1 MNQFLITHTKWQK
14 SRRCNKHVDAE
25 LEAFGVHMTN
35 KVVVVFSILIIF
47 IFALGLF
54 YFAINVSEDLQKGS
68 SEADAQFRSFL
79 AEMNYEI
86 SNSPYLSPDYLEKL
100 RDLIKQ
106 NEYIAAVTIKSENN
120 TYFAYP
126 LSSKYISA
134 SSASP
139 EISVTSPALIVRS
152 TGIPYNDTTETEV
165 QAAIYLIKP
174 SEAFDYALYSFYI
187 IAGGTFLALL
197 VLLLGKKRT
206 PKKVKTAVTEENI
219 ISTEKSVSNSGTS
232 EHEIRTKKRT
242 PASPIQQKESIKTID
257 PMGLFSPATGI
268 SWESYLETRLDAELV
283 RAASSEQDFSII
295 NIKVEN
301 LPHNHPCAKEIASV
315 LIESFKFRDL
325 LFEFS
330 DDSYICVLPNV
341 DLNKTLS
348 ISESLYQE
356 LKQVISSFN
365 LVNQLVFGISTR
377 AMRLVSGIRLVKES
391 IEAVN
396 KALEEPELP
405 IVAFRVNAER
415 YKQFLTE
422 ELEKANKEH
431 AAY

>member
-1 MNQFLITHTKWQK
+1 
-14 SRRCNKHVDAE
+14 
-25 LEAFGVHMTN
+25 MTN
-35 KVVVVFSILIIF
+35 KVVVIFSILIIF
-47 IFALGLF
+47 IFALGIF
-54 YFAINVSEDLQKGS
+54 YFAINVSDDLQKGS
-68 SEADAQFRSFL
+68 NEADAQFRTFL
-79 AEMNYEI
+79 ASMNYEM
-86 SNSPYLSPDYLEKL
+86 SNSPYLSPDYLENL
-100 RDLIKQ
+100 RDMIKQ
-106 NEYIAAVTIKSENN
+106 NEFIAAVTIKSETN

-152 TGIPYNDTTETEV
+152 TDIPYNDTTNTEV
-165 QAAIYLIKP
+165 QAAVYLIKP
-174 SEAFDYALYSFYI
+174 SKVFDYALYSFYI
-187 IAGGTFLALL
+187 IAGGTLLAMLILL
-197 VLLLGKKRT
+197 ISRKR
-206 PKKVKTAVTEENI
+206 PKTSKAAKSAVITEEN
-219 ISTEKSVSNSGTS
+219 SVQAENIVD
-232 EHEIRTKKRT
+232 EAANQQEVPVKRRT
-242 PASPIQQKESIKTID
+242 PDPIQQKDAVKTID

-283 RAASSEQDFSII
+283 RAASSEQEFSII
-295 NIKVEN
+295 NIRVEN
-301 LPHNHPCAKEIASV
+301 LPHNHPCAKEICSV
-315 LIESFKFRDL
+315 LIDTFNFRDL
-325 LFEFS
+325 LFEFG
-330 DDSYICVLPNV
+330 DDSYICVLPGV

-348 ISESLYQE
+348 ISETLYQE
-356 LKQVISSFN
+356 LKQVISSFG

-377 AMRLVSGIRLVKES
+377 AMRLVSGIRIVKES

-431 AAY
+431 VAY

>member
-1 MNQFLITHTKWQK
+1 
-14 SRRCNKHVDAE
+14 
-25 LEAFGVHMTN
+25 MTN
-35 KVVVVFSILIIF
+35 KVVVIFSILIIF
-47 IFALGLF
+47 IFSFGIF
-54 YFAINVSEDLQKGS
+54 YFAINVSDDLQNGS
-68 SEADAQFRSFL
+68 YEADAQFRTFL
-79 AEMNYEI
+79 ANMNYEI
-86 SNSPYLSPDYLEKL
+86 SNSPYLSPAYLEKL

-106 NEYIAAVTIKSENN
+106 NEYIAAVTIKSESN

-139 EISVTSPALIVRS
+139 EIYVTSPALIVRS
-152 TGIPYNDTTETEV
+152 TDIPYSDTTDTEV

-174 SEAFDYALYSFYI
+174 SQIFEYALYSFYF
-187 IAGGTFLALL
+187 IAGGTILALL
-197 VLLLGKKRT
+197 VLFFSRKTKKTR
-206 PKKVKTAVTEENI
+206 KAVVTTEENI
-219 ISTEKSVSNSGTS
+219 IQPEKAVENSVKPEQESSAK
-232 EHEIRTKKRT
+232 IRT
-242 PASPIQQKESIKTID
+242 PANPIQQRESVKTID

-283 RAASSEQDFSII
+283 RAASSEQEFSII

-301 LPHNHPCAKEIASV
+301 LPHNHPCAKEISSI
-315 LIESFKFRDL
+315 LIETFKFRDL

-356 LKQVISSFN
+356 LKQVISSFG

-377 AMRLVSGIRLVKES
+377 AMRLISGLRLVKES

-422 ELEKANKEH
+422 ELEKANK
-431 AAY
+431 ANVAY

>member
-1 MNQFLITHTKWQK
+1 MYDQQSCGYFFYIDNFH
-14 SRRCNKHVDAE
+14 
-25 LEAFGVHMTN
+25 F
-35 KVVVVFSILIIF
+35 F
-47 IFALGLF
+47 IR
-54 YFAINVSEDLQKGS
+54 N
-68 SEADAQFRSFL
+68 EADAQFRSFL
-79 AEMNYEI
+79 ANMNYEI

-106 NEYIAAVTIKSENN
+106 NEYIAAVTIKSESN

-139 EISVTSPALIVRS
+139 EIYVTSPALVVRS
-152 TGIPYNDTTETEV
+152 TDIPYNDTTDTEV

-174 SEAFDYALYSFYI
+174 SKVFDYALYSFYF

-197 VLLLGKKRT
+197 VLFFSRKTKKAS
-206 PKKVKTAVTEENI
+206 KAVVTTEENI
-219 ISTEKSVSNSGTS
+219 IQTEKSVEVSDKPEQEPTAK
-232 EHEIRTKKRT
+232 IRK
-242 PASPIQQKESIKTID
+242 PANPIQQKESVKTID

-283 RAASSEQDFSII
+283 RAASSEQEFSII

-301 LPHNHPCAKEIASV
+301 LPHNHPCAKEIASI
-315 LIESFKFRDL
+315 LIETFKFRDL

-356 LKQVISSFN
+356 LKQVISSFG

-377 AMRLVSGIRLVKES
+377 AMRLISGLRLVKES

-422 ELEKANKEH
+422 ELEKANK
-431 AAY
+431 AGVAY

>member
-1 MNQFLITHTKWQK
+1 
-14 SRRCNKHVDAE
+14 
-25 LEAFGVHMTN
+25 MTN
-35 KVVVVFSILIIF
+35 KVVVIFSILIIF
-47 IFALGLF
+47 IFSLGIF
-54 YFAINVSEDLQKGS
+54 YFAINVSDDLQKGS
-68 SEADAQFRSFL
+68 YEADAQFRSFL
-79 AEMNYEI
+79 ANMNYEI

-106 NEYIAAVTIKSENN
+106 NEYIAAVTIKSESN

-139 EISVTSPALIVRS
+139 EIYVTSPALVVRS
-152 TGIPYNDTTETEV
+152 TDIPYNDTTDTEV

-174 SEAFDYALYSFYI
+174 SKVFDYALYSFYF

-197 VLLLGKKRT
+197 VLFFSRKTKKT
-206 PKKVKTAVTEENI
+206 SKAIVTTEENI
-219 ISTEKSVSNSGTS
+219 IQTEKSVEDSDKP
-232 EHEIRTKKRT
+232 EQEPAAKIRK
-242 PASPIQQKESIKTID
+242 PANPIQQKESVKTID

-283 RAASSEQDFSII
+283 RAASSEQEFSII

-301 LPHNHPCAKEIASV
+301 LPHNHPCAKEIASI
-315 LIESFKFRDL
+315 LIETFKFRDL

-356 LKQVISSFN
+356 LKQVISSFG

-377 AMRLVSGIRLVKES
+377 AMRLISGLRLVKES

-422 ELEKANKEH
+422 ELEKANK
-431 AAY
+431 AGVAY